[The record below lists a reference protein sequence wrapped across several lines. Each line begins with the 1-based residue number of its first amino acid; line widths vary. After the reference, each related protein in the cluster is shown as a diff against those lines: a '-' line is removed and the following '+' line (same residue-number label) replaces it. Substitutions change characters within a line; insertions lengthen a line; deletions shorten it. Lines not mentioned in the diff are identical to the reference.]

1 MSAISRL
8 TAKANFMLS
17 NKKKTQYEENIPYE
31 LVRLGYACNERCLF
45 CNVECLPAERKFDD
59 RVLRNVMKAA
69 LAAGDKPGG
78 RISISG
84 GEPGLY
90 KGLPA
95 LIKLF
100 KSKKASK
107 LDIQTNALCFADRAL
122 AVSVAAA
129 GATSAFVSLHSHSA
143 KIHDFLTGIRGAH
156 ARCLRGIDNLLSCGL
171 EVVLNP
177 VVCSRNYREVKKYL
191 AFVSKRFPEIKTVSL
206 SVVQPRGR
214 ALENDY
220 LIPDYAAL
228 ASHVSAALSYADTAG
243 ITVNNPV
250 CGLPLCV
257 GGWHLR
263 ADKCVEASLSKL
275 NRRQDLGKVYPA
287 VCSACSV
294 RAVCGGVWQ
303 EYLDIHGVSGLK
315 PV

>member
-1 MSAISRL
+1 MRL
-8 TAKANFMLS
+8 S
-17 NKKKTQYEENIPYE
+17 KKKMRYCREMAPYE

-45 CNVECLPAERKFDD
+45 CNVECLPEERNFDD
-59 RVLRNVMKAA
+59 RVLRNAMKAA
-69 LAAGDKPGG
+69 LLSGNRQGA

-90 KGLPA
+90 KGLSA

-143 KIHDFLTGIRGAH
+143 NIHDFLTGVRGAH

-177 VVCSRNYREVKKYL
+177 VICSRNYRGVRKYL

-220 LIPDYAAL
+220 LIPDYAAI
-228 ASHVSAALSYADTAG
+228 ASHISAALSYADTAG
-243 ITVNNPV
+243 IVVNNPP

-257 GGWHLR
+257 GGWYLR
-263 ADKCVEASLSKL
+263 VDKCVEYSLSKL
-275 NRRQDLGKVYPA
+275 NRRQDMGKVYPA
-287 VCSACSV
+287 FCASCSV
-294 RAVCGGVWQ
+294 RPVCGGVWP
-303 EYLDIHGVSGLK
+303 EYLDIHGLSGLK
-315 PV
+315 PVA

>member
-1 MSAISRL
+1 MRL
-8 TAKANFMLS
+8 N
-17 NKKKTQYEENIPYE
+17 NGKKRHDPREDVPYE

-45 CNVECLPAERKFDD
+45 CNVECLPEERKLDD
-59 RVLRNVMKAA
+59 SVLRNAMKAA
-69 LAAGDKPGG
+69 LLSGGRPGA

-100 KSKKASK
+100 KSKQAERVEV
-107 LDIQTNALCFADRAL
+107 QTNALCFADRAL
-122 AVSVAAA
+122 AVSAAAA

-143 KIHDFLTGIRGAH
+143 GVHDKLTGVKGAH

-177 VVCSRNYREVKKYL
+177 VLCSHNYRGAGKYL
-191 AFVSKRFPEIKTVSL
+191 AFVVARFPEIKTISL

-214 ALENDY
+214 VRANRRLV
-220 LIPDYAAL
+220 PDYADI
-228 ASHVSAALSYADTAG
+228 SRYVSAALSYAEKAG
-243 ITVNNPV
+243 MTVNNPI

-257 GGWHLR
+257 GGWHER
-263 ADKCVEASLSKL
+263 MDRCVESSLSKINL
-275 NRRQDLGKVYPA
+275 RQSNGKVQPPL
-287 VCSACSV
+287 CSSCSV
-294 RAVCGGVWQ
+294 RGYCGGVWS
-303 EYLDIHGVSGLK
+303 EYLGIHGMSGLK